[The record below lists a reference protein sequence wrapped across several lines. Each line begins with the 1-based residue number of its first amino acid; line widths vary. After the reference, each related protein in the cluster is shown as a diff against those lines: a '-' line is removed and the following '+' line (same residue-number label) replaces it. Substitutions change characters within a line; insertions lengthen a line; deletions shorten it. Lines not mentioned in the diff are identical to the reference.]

1 MNNKKNYILNSFFIV
16 FYVIVCIVLYI
27 SCFYTTSVD
36 GLPYYDGKIVSADKD
51 SVLGGYSYTIQY
63 NIDNQLVTK
72 ELKGV
77 YNSSDVIGKDIKVY
91 VKDNGKVIT
100 DFEIDLER
108 NSDNII
114 LWFIGLYV
122 IIVFTALVV
131 YLYVEKIKDFKRKES
146 NLC

>member
-1 MNNKKNYILNSFFIV
+1 MNNKKSDIFNGSFIV
-16 FYVIVCIVLYI
+16 FCVIACVVLCI
-27 SCFYTTSVD
+27 SCLYTTSVD
-36 GLPYYDGKIVSADKD
+36 GLPCYDGKIVSADKD
-51 SVLGGYSYTIQY
+51 LVLGGYSYTIQY

-77 YNSSDVIGKDIKVY
+77 YNSSDVIGRDIKVY

-122 IIVFTALVV
+122 IIVFIALVV
-131 YLYVEKIKDFKRKES
+131 YLCVEKIKDFKRKES

>member
-1 MNNKKNYILNSFFIV
+1 MNNKKSGIFNGSFIV
-16 FYVIVCIVLYI
+16 FCVIACVVLCI
-27 SCFYTTSVD
+27 SCLYTTSID
-36 GLPYYDGKIVSADKD
+36 GLPCYDGKIVSADKD
-51 SVLGGYSYTIQY
+51 LVLGGYSYTIQY

-108 NSDNII
+108 SSGSTV

-122 IIVFTALVV
+122 IIVFITLVV
-131 YLYVEKIKDFKRKES
+131 YLCVEKIKAFKRKES

>member
-1 MNNKKNYILNSFFIV
+1 MNNKKSDIFNGSFIV
-16 FYVIVCIVLYI
+16 FCVIACVVLFI
-27 SCFYTTSVD
+27 SCLYTTSVD
-36 GLPYYDGKIVSADKD
+36 GLPYYDGKIISADKD
-51 SVLGGYSYTIQY
+51 LVLGGYSYTIQY
-63 NIDNQLVTK
+63 SMDNQLITK

-77 YNSSDVIGKDIKVY
+77 YNSSDAIGNDIKVY
-91 VKDNGKVIT
+91 VKNNGKVIT

-122 IIVFTALVV
+122 IIVFIALVV
-131 YLYVEKIKDFKRKES
+131 YLCVEKIKAFKRKES